1 MSRPAPRPS
10 RRAVRRIECAAC
22 LFSLTLFL
30 AACVTGSPPP
40 RPVGPVGFG
49 VTSTELAGAISLDRF
64 SQTIAEQEAQL
75 KTPASGREAA
85 PIQVAAATV
94 VTDGVGSFTRFRNSF
109 LTAVAE
115 DRRTEY
121 LDHILFPLRLVDYR
135 RSGGNGR
142 TVSTSRFNADLIY
155 DANTLRRTGAAPLP
169 LGETFTGVGS
179 EAMYWGDRLLVFRPV
194 EGRWMLTEAGSCE
207 NTDCKP
213 ADLLC
218 QGFDARRAFPGRGPH
233 GYEDFD
239 AFYRAFYCMSH
250 DLTGAEEASPAGA
263 AFTSRIQFP
272 LPSFRPMPDAEVA
285 VEEPVALGVD
295 EFEPGMLFPGRR
307 AVPATILDGTQALAI
322 VGADA
327 GHQVAAV
334 FTRIDG
340 IWYLTG
346 LLG

>member
-1 MSRPAPRPS
+1 MSRSARN
-10 RRAVRRIECAAC
+10 AVRRCERAAC
-22 LFSLTLFL
+22 LFVLTALL
-30 AACVTGSPPP
+30 SACVTNSAPS
-40 RPVGPVGFG
+40 RPAGPVGFG
-49 VTSTELAGAISLDRF
+49 VTSSELHGAMPLDRF

-94 VTDGVGSFTRFRNSF
+94 VTDGVGSFARFRGDF
-109 LTAVAE
+109 LTAVVAE
-115 DRRTEY
+115 RRGEY

-135 RSGGNGR
+135 PSTGSGR
-142 TVSTSRFNADLIY
+142 TVSASRFNAEMIY
-155 DANTLRRTGAAPLP
+155 DANTLQRTGAPPLP

-207 NTDCKP
+207 HRDCKP

-218 QGFDARRAFPGRGPH
+218 QGFDTRRAFPGRTPH
-233 GYEDFD
+233 GYEDFA
-239 AFYRAFYCMSH
+239 AFYRAFFCMSH
-250 DLTGAEEASPAGA
+250 DLSGATEASPAGSA
-263 AFTSRIQFP
+263 LTSRIQFP
-272 LPSFRPMPDAEVA
+272 LPTFRPMPDAEVA
-285 VEEPVALGVD
+285 VDEPVTLGVD
-295 EFEPGMLFPGRR
+295 EFEPGMLFPARR
-307 AVPATILDGTQALAI
+307 AVPATVLDGTQALAI

-340 IWYLTG
+340 LWYLTG